1 MPRVSVRAPWSRHVR
16 PANLYGASQPAGQAA
31 CPVARLS
38 AAAVANGAM
47 RSDGLERDV
56 AGDARRATATRVAA
70 LTGSGRPAARG
81 AGRGGGA
88 TSPRHSAI
96 ALGLGA
102 NARAA
107 PGRERMRCAG
117 PGRRHVRAHG
127 FLAGSSFNQQWLTAE
142 LGHPGRIRTFPYLF
156 THGPSETLVFG

>member
-1 MPRVSVRAPWSRHVR
+1 MAVVHWFSPTPPTLMPRVYVRAPWSRHVR
-16 PANLYGASQPAGQAA
+16 PAKLSQPAGRAGRVPCRASVSSGRGQ
-31 CPVARLS
+31 R
-38 AAAVANGAM
+38 
-47 RSDGLERDV
+47 
-56 AGDARRATATRVAA
+56 GDADGFMDWNETLLATRVVQ
-70 LTGSGRPAARG
+70 RPPESPRSRDPG
-81 AGRGGGA
+81 AQRRGGGA

-142 LGHPGRIRTFPYLF
+142 LGHPGRIWTVPYLF
-156 THGPSETLVFG
+156 TH